1 MTLII
6 ETEVPDWVRWV
17 AQDEDGDWWAYEDEP
32 KIPGRGSR
40 RWLNNL
46 NGRCIPIGSGD
57 GSNPNWRETLH
68 EVVVK

>member
-17 AQDEDGDWWAYEDEP
+17 AQDEDGEWYAHQNEP
-32 KIPGRGSR
+32 ELFDKWRHWSSDGRITKIGCSDRK
-40 RWLNNL
+40 
-46 NGRCIPIGSGD
+46 
-57 GSNPNWRETLH
+57 NPRWRETLH